1 MTFTVSLKHEE
12 KEKIKAM
19 NMSIVNAEKWV
30 ATNPILSDEV
40 KGFYEMMRNIV
51 GQIARQAE
59 TYDQT
64 NRQISESIR
73 IKAA

>member
-1 MTFTVSLKHEE
+1 MILTVSLKREE
-12 KEKIKAM
+12 KETIKAM
-19 NMSIVNAEKWV
+19 NQSIIGAEKWV

-59 TYDQT
+59 KYDDM
-64 NRQISESIR
+64 NSQISESIR

>member
-1 MTFTVSLKHEE
+1 MIFTVSLKYEE
-12 KEKIKAM
+12 KEKVQSM
-19 NMSIVNAEKWV
+19 NQSIIDAEKWV
-30 ATNPILSDEV
+30 ATNPMLSDET